1 MQRSTSKSLFFIKIK
16 IKVVPICTF
25 FLMVFLFFPRA
36 DRREEVKLL
45 DPELMRGLRD
55 FVGVGNGN
63 LDTCTMAT
71 LSFLY
76 IYLSLFGSR

>member
-1 MQRSTSKSLFFIKIK
+1 
-16 IKVVPICTF
+16 
-25 FLMVFLFFPRA
+25 MVFFFCFFFPRA
-36 DRREEVKLL
+36 ASREEVKLL
-45 DPELMRGLRD
+45 HPELMTGLRD

-63 LDTCTMAT
+63 LDTCSMAT